1 MHIHH
6 PASDGAAPRLIPL
19 VLEVQ
24 ALAFAAVGVSAF
36 AGLGVGSTALRIG
49 VGLLF
54 LALGADRGR
63 DRLGGAAEGSPASIS
78 AVVGFEGFL
87 VGLVLLW
94 FVPLFAIGARRSW
107 CSAEAPLWPSA
118 AGRARAPSPGRGLL
132 PPRVGDSPSA
142 HRSVPK
148 SARGAGRTAN
158 GPASGGTTSRSS
170 SCARTG
176 SSSTAAAAM
185 SA

>member
-1 MHIHH
+1 MNVHHI
-6 PASDGAAPRLIPL
+6 ASDGSAPRFLPL

-54 LALGADRGR
+54 LALAAIAAGIAW
-63 DRLGGAAEGSPASIS
+63 GAAEGSPASIS

-94 FVPLFAIGARRSW
+94 FVPLFAIGATF
-107 CSAEAPLWPSA
+107 LV
-118 AGRARAPSPGRGLL
+118 L
-132 PPRVGDSPSA
+132 
-142 HRSVPK
+142 
-148 SARGAGRTAN
+148 
-158 GPASGGTTSRSS
+158 SGGAVVALHR
-170 SCARTG
+170 RQREPV
-176 SSSTAAAAM
+176 
-185 SA
+185 